1 MGTRR
6 LGARSRA
13 MPADAHEDIVARV
26 VDDAVARG
34 SFVVLESVVSTT
46 RRALSTDDAD
56 ALLLRFAQSVS
67 RYARPPTSRFH
78 VGAAARGASGNVYL
92 GVNVEISAVPLNHS
106 IHAEQFALVT
116 AMANEERKVEAI
128 ATTEA
133 PCGHCRQF
141 MNELRDAG
149 GLRCVT
155 RKWRSPLA
163 ELLPH
168 AFGPMDLL
176 DDGEDESARTLLLEK
191 SWVDDSG
198 MNAQFATLAYVHGE
212 KVPPSADLMP
222 LTHLLERH
230 GDDWNALAPL
240 ALEAMRKAYA
250 PYSSSR
256 AGIAIK
262 TSCGGVFVGWS
273 LECAAYNPSMSPLQV
288 VFARMVAQGK
298 DLSSIEQCLLLECP
312 GAHVKYDC
320 TVRLTLEKIAP
331 KASVIVA
338 NVGHDNVA

>member
-1 MGTRR
+1 M
-6 LGARSRA
+6 
-13 MPADAHEDIVARV
+13 
-26 VDDAVARG
+26 
-34 SFVVLESVVSTT
+34 
-46 RRALSTDDAD
+46 
-56 ALLLRFAQSVS
+56 
-67 RYARPPTSRFH
+67 
-78 VGAAARGASGNVYL
+78 
-92 GVNVEISAVPLNHS
+92 EISAVPLNHS

-116 AMANEERKVEAI
+116 ANANDECKLEAI
-128 ATTEA
+128 ATTDA

-141 MNELRDAG
+141 MNELRDAP

-176 DDGEDESARTLLLEK
+176 DDGETLLLEK
-191 SWVDDSG
+191 SSVDASG
-198 MNAQFATLAYVHGE
+198 MNPQFATLAYVHGE
-212 KVPPSADLMP
+212 NSPPSDDLMP
-222 LTHLLERH
+222 LTRLLERH

-262 TSCGGVFVGWS
+262 ASCGGTFVGWS
-273 LECAAYNPSMSPLQV
+273 MECAAYNPSMSPLQV
-288 VFARMVAQGK
+288 VFARMVAHGK

-331 KASVIVA
+331 KAAVIVA
-338 NVGHDNVA
+338 NIGHENIA

>member
-1 MGTRR
+1 
-6 LGARSRA
+6 
-13 MPADAHEDIVARV
+13 
-26 VDDAVARG
+26 
-34 SFVVLESVVSTT
+34 
-46 RRALSTDDAD
+46 
-56 ALLLRFAQSVS
+56 
-67 RYARPPTSRFH
+67 
-78 VGAAARGASGNVYL
+78 
-92 GVNVEISAVPLNHS
+92 VNVEISAVPLNHS

-116 AMANEERKVEAI
+116 ANANEERKLEAI
-128 ATTEA
+128 ATTDA

-141 MNELRDAG
+141 MNELRDAP

-176 DDGEDESARTLLLEK
+176 DDGETLLLEK
-191 SWVDDSG
+191 SSVDESG
-198 MNAQFATLAYVHGE
+198 MNPQFATLAYVHGE
-212 KVPPSADLMP
+212 KAPPSDDLMP
-222 LTHLLERH
+222 LTRLLERH
-230 GDDWNALAPL
+230 GDDWNTLAPL

-262 TSCGGVFVGWS
+262 ASCGGTFVGWS
-273 LECAAYNPSMSPLQV
+273 MECAAYNPSMSPLQV
-288 VFARMVAQGK
+288 VFARMVARGK
-298 DLSSIEQCLLLECP
+298 DLSSIERCLLLECP

-331 KASVIVA
+331 KAAVIVA
-338 NVGHDNVA
+338 NIGHENIA

>member
-1 MGTRR
+1 
-6 LGARSRA
+6 
-13 MPADAHEDIVARV
+13 
-26 VDDAVARG
+26 
-34 SFVVLESVVSTT
+34 
-46 RRALSTDDAD
+46 
-56 ALLLRFAQSVS
+56 
-67 RYARPPTSRFH
+67 ARPPTSRFH

-198 MNAQFATLAYVHGE
+198 MNAQFATLAY
-212 KVPPSADLMP
+212 
-222 LTHLLERH
+222 RH
-230 GDDWNALAPL
+230 GDDWNALVPL

-331 KASVIVA
+331 K
-338 NVGHDNVA
+338 